1 MTSQSTL
8 QSVPALGTHPAS
20 GSNPSRAETREQL
33 SKATYDLLVIGG
45 GILGISTAWHAAQSG
60 LRVALVDAGDF
71 AGATSS
77 ASSKLLHGGLRYL
90 QTGAV
95 KLVAEN
101 HFERRAVSR
110 QVAPH
115 LANPLTFYL
124 PVYKGG
130 PHGAAKLGAGVFA
143 YSALSAFGD
152 GVGHLLSPRRRRRT
166 CPSCAP
172 RTSRPWPSTATTR

>member
-8 QSVPALGTHPAS
+8 QSVPALGTRPAS
-20 GSNPSRAETREQL
+20 GFNPSRAETREQL
-33 SKATYDLLVIGG
+33 AKASYDLLVIGG

-124 PVYKGG
+124 PVYKGARTAR
-130 PHGAAKLGAGVFA
+130 PSWARACSRTRRSPP
-143 YSALSAFGD
+143 SATASAIC
-152 GVGHLLSPRRRRRT
+152 SPPPRPSRT
-166 CPSCAP
+166 CRSCAP
-172 RTSRPWPSTATTR
+172 RTSGPWPCTATTR